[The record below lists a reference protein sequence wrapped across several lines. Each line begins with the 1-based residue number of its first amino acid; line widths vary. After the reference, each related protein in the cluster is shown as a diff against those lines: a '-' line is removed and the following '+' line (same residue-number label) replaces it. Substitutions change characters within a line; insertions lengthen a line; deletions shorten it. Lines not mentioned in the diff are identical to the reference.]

1 MNELHCRSCGA
12 VLTRTFCD
20 LGVSPLSNAFVEP
33 DKVGEGERV
42 YPLRVFVCEK
52 CLLVQLP
59 AFASPDNIFTEYA
72 YFSSFTASWLKH
84 CSAYCDD
91 VVRRFD
97 LGRHSQIIEV
107 ASNDGYL
114 LQYFKAKSLPVLG
127 VEPAR
132 NVARKAMENGIPTVS
147 EFFGSTLA
155 RRLVSEGKR
164 ANLLIGNN
172 VLAHVPDL
180 NDFVLGLATLLDSEG
195 VLTLEFPHLLNLMA
209 ENQFDTIYH
218 EHFSYFSYIAVDAVM
233 RRGGLR
239 IFDVDRVS
247 THGGSLRIYCCHSSA
262 GYKQTERVAAL
273 GRDEEKAGLSS
284 LAAYD
289 EFGEAVRRTKRNILW
304 FLIQLKT
311 EGRTIAGYGAAAKGN
326 TLLNYCGVGVDFID
340 FVVDKNPY
348 KQGRLLPGSHIPVC
362 EPERI
367 FRERPDYV
375 FILPWNLKNEVVE
388 QMGGIREWGG
398 RFFTVIPDV
407 QVIA

>member
-1 MNELHCRSCGA
+1 MNELHCRSCA
-12 VLTRTFCD
+12 KVLTRIFCD

-42 YPLRVFVCEK
+42 YPLRVLVCEE

-59 AFASPDNIFTEYA
+59 ALASPDSIFSEYA
-72 YFSSFTASWLKH
+72 YFSSFAASWLKH
-84 CSAYCDD
+84 SSAYCDD
-91 VVRRFD
+91 VIQRFK
-97 LGRHSQIIEV
+97 LGRHSQVIEV

-132 NVARKAMENGIPTVS
+132 NVARKATENGIPTIS
-147 EFFGSTLA
+147 EFFGSALA

-180 NDFVLGLATLLDSEG
+180 NDFVLGLATLLDPEG

-218 EHFSYFSYIAVDAVM
+218 EHFSYFSYIAVETVM

-247 THGGSLRIYCCHSSA
+247 THGGSLRIYCCHPSA
-262 GYKQTERVAAL
+262 GHRRTERVTAL
-273 GRDEEKAGLSS
+273 FRDEEKAGLGS

-289 EFGEAVRRTKRNILW
+289 EFADTVRRAKRNILS

-311 EGRTIAGYGAAAKGN
+311 DGRTIAGYGAAAKGN

-340 FVVDKNPY
+340 FVADRNPY

-362 EPERI
+362 NPERI
-367 FRERPDYV
+367 FHERPDYV
-375 FILPWNLKNEVVE
+375 FILAWNLKDEVVE
-388 QMGGIREWGG
+388 QMAGIREWGG
-398 RFFTVIPDV
+398 RFFTVIPNV
-407 QVIA
+407 QVIT